1 MSFGRIVFCHSND
14 RPGGNYFSW
23 PKSTKYT
30 SLDRFFGTV
39 DHEQTYGVILVVLAA
54 LAARRISP
62 ASVFVGCCDSE
73 AYFGFGSEAYFDPP
87 AKLCH
92 NQFKSWVVTPATLCL

>member
-14 RPGGNYFSW
+14 RPGGNYFLC

-39 DHEQTYGVILVVLAA
+39 DHGQTYGVILVVLAA
-54 LAARRISP
+54 LAAHRIFT
-62 ASVFVGCCDSE
+62 SVCVRG
-73 AYFGFGSEAYFDPP
+73 
-87 AKLCH
+87 L
-92 NQFKSWVVTPATLCL
+92 L